1 MQNFEQLNLGVDRFF
16 NKNLKH
22 NDHSARPGAADP
34 ILEIWFNRI
43 RQSKINIILET
54 VEHYYYRLEQ
64 PALLLL
70 VIPLWP

>member
-1 MQNFEQLNLGVDRFF
+1 MQNLEQLNLGVDRFF

-43 RQSKINIILET
+43 RQS
-54 VEHYYYRLEQ
+54 
-64 PALLLL
+64 
-70 VIPLWP
+70 